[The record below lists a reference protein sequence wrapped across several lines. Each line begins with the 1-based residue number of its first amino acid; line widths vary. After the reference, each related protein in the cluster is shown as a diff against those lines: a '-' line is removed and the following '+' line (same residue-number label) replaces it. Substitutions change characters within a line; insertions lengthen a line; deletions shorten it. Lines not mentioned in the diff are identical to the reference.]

1 MTQDNDDSKNGH
13 QSAARDEAEQIA
25 TRARRKREARGR
37 EVHSPLFGI
46 GMFGLVGWAVAL
58 PTVLG
63 VALGLW
69 IDGRW
74 PSDTSWTL
82 VLLLAGVTLGALNAW
97 YWVERESRDDD

>member
-1 MTQDNDDSKNGH
+1 MAEEKEREIAN
-13 QSAARDEAEQIA
+13 DEAEVIA
-25 TRARRKREARGR
+25 AKAERKRRALKRRVE
-37 EVHSPLFGI
+37 SPLYGI

-69 IDGRW
+69 IDRHW

-82 VLLLAGVTLGALNAW
+82 ILLVSGAMLGAFNAW
-97 YWVERESRDDD
+97 YWIMRESRDD